1 MTERFSLE
9 KRMNAFMGRFGVPSG
24 LASGVAYC
32 RLGTSGVGLT
42 DGVKSVTVSSL
53 AEGEEER
60 SAEAF
65 DCAVDLERA
74 ERRIARSGRLASL
87 IRPAGSRQSVWTA
100 SFSLLSQALGRLAK
114 PAERAQQLDFPA
126 LGDYLPRKRGYSFRS
141 FWGVTFV
148 YK

>member
-1 MTERFSLE
+1 MTITTPIVLKATSE
-9 KRMNAFMGRFGVPSG
+9 
-24 LASGVAYC
+24 ASFAK
-32 RLGTSGVGLT
+32 GTIECNLSFY
-42 DGVKSVTVSSL
+42 
-53 AEGEEER
+53 

-141 FWGVTFV
+141 LFLPACEFLS
-148 YK
+148 